1 MDPAVVAVH
10 QMAPP
15 PPSVGFTGKTYP
27 VSAPV
32 EEKPLV
38 SAEDCDLS
46 SNGPQLNQ
54 VPVIPAAIPRTVA
67 PVLSSVQLNSQQE
80 FDPSHPIPTQTFTNQ
95 SFAVMQNMILP
106 QAYVPV
112 TMHHAP
118 MPHIAPVPVVPGLS
132 TPVTSGTAVPMPVT
146 VTPVPTSPAANTED
160 ILEPNSEAEESMVI
174 SFLYFFLI
182 LLLSFQ
188 DMF

>member
-15 PPSVGFTGKTYP
+15 PPTSVGFAGKTYS
-27 VSAPV
+27 VSSPV
-32 EEKPLV
+32 EEKPLASV
-38 SAEDCDLS
+38 ESCDM
-46 SNGPQLNQ
+46 SNSVTQVNQ
-54 VPVIPAAIPRTVA
+54 VPVMPAAIPRTVA

-112 TMHHAP
+112 TMQHAP
-118 MPHIAPVPVVPGLS
+118 MPHIAPVAVVPGLS
-132 TPVTSGTAVPMPVT
+132 TPATSGAAVPMPVA

-160 ILEPNSEAEESMVI
+160 VTEPKIEAEESLVI
-174 SFLYFFLI
+174 SLLFFFL
-182 LLLSFQ
+182 L
-188 DMF
+188 